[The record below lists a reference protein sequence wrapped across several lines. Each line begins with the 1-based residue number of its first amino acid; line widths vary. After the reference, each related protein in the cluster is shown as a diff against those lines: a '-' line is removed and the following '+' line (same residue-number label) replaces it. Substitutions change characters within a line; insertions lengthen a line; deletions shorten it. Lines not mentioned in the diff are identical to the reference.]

1 MNFGEEKFDVV
12 SIVDDNSQWVA
23 RLVYKGVE
31 HNVRLEKLRELGIP
45 FAFVVSG
52 RDVADIFGDN
62 LSIALSSFL
71 GDLLGA
77 CLAGEGKLPVREIKL
92 DEVQKCARAGESFG
106 DLVNKII
113 T

>member
-1 MNFGEEKFDVV
+1 MNFGEKNFDVV

-23 RLVYKGVE
+23 RLFYKGVE
-31 HNVRLEKLRELGIP
+31 HNVRLEKIVDFGIP

-62 LSIALSSFL
+62 VSIVLSSFL

-77 CLAGEGKLPVREIKL
+77 CLAGEGKLPVREINL
-92 DEVQKCARAGESFG
+92 EEVQKCALAEESFG

-113 T
+113 A